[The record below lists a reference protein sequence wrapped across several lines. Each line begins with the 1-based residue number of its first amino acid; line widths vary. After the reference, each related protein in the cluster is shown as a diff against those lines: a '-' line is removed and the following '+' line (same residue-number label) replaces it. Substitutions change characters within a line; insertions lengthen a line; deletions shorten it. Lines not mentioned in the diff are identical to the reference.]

1 MSHTDSG
8 GGAGDAHGECY
19 CGGGHHS
26 DEIGDEALVETCV
39 ARDCGVTCYCSATCY
54 CSSGMQ
60 PPRHTRPSPHTL
72 CALVPQHLRS
82 SVHHTLVPAP
92 HM

>member
-1 MSHTDSG
+1 MSRIDSG

-39 ARDCGVTCYCSATCY
+39 ARDCGV
-54 CSSGMQ
+54 
-60 PPRHTRPSPHTL
+60 
-72 CALVPQHLRS
+72 
-82 SVHHTLVPAP
+82 
-92 HM
+92 